1 MQAAQEELEGAFRR
15 LDEENSRL
23 NAQLLDRSEQLV
35 VHSGLM
41 GGREG
46 EQSMTEKQLKKIS
59 AKFEKRIAA
68 LAAQRDA
75 ALHTARASTEQLN
88 ESEASLSAALA
99 ELRAVRGENLRLQTQ
114 ANTTEREAEEK
125 EMLRAENRALRSEHG
140 DITARLEA
148 LHRMLDVSTRAGADS
163 QTEVPASDRLC
174 SVCHGTSATTLH
186 IYIH

>member
-23 NAQLLDRSEQLV
+23 NAQLLDKSEQLI

-41 GGREG
+41 GGRDG
-46 EQSMTEKQLKKIS
+46 EQNMTDKQLKKIS

-99 ELRAVRGENLRLQTQ
+99 ELRAVRGDNLRLQTQ
-114 ANTTEREAEEK
+114 ANATEREAEEK

-174 SVCHGTSATTLH
+174 PVCHATSATSLD
-186 IYIH
+186 IY